1 MSVNLPLD
9 PNTTRKD
16 YPLYS
21 GLLSYF
27 PNALAYVSYVSKK
40 ANDQHNPGE
49 PLHWAREKSTD
60 HADCLLRHLLKKGER
75 DDDGLLET
83 GKVAWRAL
91 ALLEEE
97 LEFLSNPAVTA
108 YSNAVGEPCTIYDW
122 SKAPS
127 WAMWAATGSGE
138 GGVSCWFA
146 DEPSTYSGAYEGWSG
161 RGCKWE
167 NMIANYAPT
176 IPWKD
181 SLEARPQKKQE
192 PSFAEM
198 TAKLPV
204 CFERGAV

>member
-1 MSVNLPLD
+1 MSVTIPID

-60 HADCLLRHLLKKGER
+60 HADCLMRHLLKKGER
-75 DDDGLLET
+75 DEDGLLET

-97 LEFLSNPAVTA
+97 LEALRGAVETPATA
-108 YSNAVGEPCTIYDW
+108 TPDTLFDW
-122 SKAPS
+122 DTAPS
-127 WAMWAATGSGE
+127 WAEWAARPWGKDAVLWFSHLPLQDAELGFRVRE
-138 GGVSCWFA
+138 GQSQSMSLGREHRA
-146 DEPSTYSGAYEGWSG
+146 NKKYSL
-161 RGCKWE
+161 
-167 NMIANYAPT
+167 
-176 IPWKD
+176 D
-181 SLEARPQKKQE
+181 SLEARPQR
-192 PSFAEM
+192 S
-198 TAKLPV
+198 TA
-204 CFERGAV
+204 A